1 MVLKMSDIFPH
12 YIIHYFFFLSFS
24 LIHTMNHVP
33 SMLAQF
39 LWNFIIAYVL
49 TPIIYV
55 VIFPFWVCYFVYD
68 LFTRKHVPAPEG
80 ILITGASSGI
90 GEGLAYYYAQHSA
103 KVLYLFGQNE
113 ERLNNTKENCLKYN
127 PELSV
132 FTYQGDIT
140 DEKVFNE
147 RIQSIV
153 QKNNVRPCSVLP
165 SLGRSRH
172 C

>member
-1 MVLKMSDIFPH
+1 
-12 YIIHYFFFLSFS
+12 
-24 LIHTMNHVP
+24 MNHVP

-172 C
+172 CQRRSPHVP